1 MCPKTEFNPPS
12 TPCLTARHNK
22 KLQLY
27 LLFFVI
33 FIVVYSPILALI
45 LIKIAYVVHMH
56 TQFKMIEKKNHMKMI
71 AVHSAAIMCL
81 SMAFLQ
87 T

>member
-33 FIVVYSPILALI
+33 FIVVYSPRLAPI
-45 LIKIAYVVHMH
+45 LISIAYAVHTH
-56 TQFKMIEKKNHMKMI
+56 TQFKMIEKNHMKMTV
-71 AVHSAAIMCL
+71 VHSGAINT
-81 SMAFLQ
+81 SGK
-87 T
+87 